1 MRPTIH
7 TLRTPP
13 ALAAWQAIERALRAL
28 GDALR
33 QLREARRNRDAL
45 ARLDDRT
52 LRDLGIDRSEIAS
65 YANFPADPHRARVY
79 QSVYGRL

>member
-7 TLRTPP
+7 TLHTPP
-13 ALAAWQAIERALRAL
+13 ALAAWQAVERALRAL

-33 QLREARRNRDAL
+33 HLREARRAHDAL
-45 ARLDDRT
+45 AGLDDRT

-65 YANFPADPHRARVY
+65 HANCPTDLHRARVY
-79 QSVYGRL
+79 LSACGSQ